1 MLANVRIEQ
10 DKDKPYKHKL
20 EVNGI
25 DFSDSTYSVEIE
37 SESIPEVN
45 IKMRG
50 TIPLYTA
57 EQAKVKFDFS
67 PTSIQDALFI
77 LVIELQKH
85 SDVYNGFLASIESS
99 VREQKLCGLPF
110 QPEHEIAEKIL
121 KRIIGEE

>member
-1 MLANVRIEQ
+1 MIANVRIEQ
-10 DKDKPYKHKL
+10 DKGKPYNHKL
-20 EVNGI
+20 EVNGV

-37 SESIPEVN
+37 SGSIPEVN

-50 TIPLYTA
+50 TIPMYA
-57 EQAKVKFDFS
+57 AKQAKVKFDFS

-77 LVIELQKH
+77 LMLELEKH
-85 SDVYNGFLASIESS
+85 SDVYDGFLASIESS